1 MSNYE
6 WFSVEETWTGRTT
19 KSKNR
24 RVWYGKN
31 MIGFSQAFAYTPAK
45 FDESQVQEA
54 TPEVIDVSASS
65 ADT

>member
-1 MSNYE
+1 
-6 WFSVEETWTGRTT
+6 
-19 KSKNR
+19 
-24 RVWYGKN
+24 